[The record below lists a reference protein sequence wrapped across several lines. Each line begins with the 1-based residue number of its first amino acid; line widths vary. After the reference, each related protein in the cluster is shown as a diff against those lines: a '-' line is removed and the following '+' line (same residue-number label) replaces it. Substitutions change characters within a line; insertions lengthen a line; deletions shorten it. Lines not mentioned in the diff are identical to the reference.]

1 MMENRQTKK
10 HVGRQPAYPFQ
21 KSQVRLFLIGL
32 GVLTAGFVA
41 LSQGPWN
48 SLLSLT
54 IAPILLVTAYVVLIP
69 LSILKR
75 DKD

>member
-1 MMENRQTKK
+1 MENHHTKK
-10 HVGRQPAYPFQ
+10 HAGRQTAFPFQ
-21 KSQVRLFLIGL
+21 KKQVRLFIIGL

-48 SLLSLT
+48 SFMSLT
-54 IAPILLVTAYVVLIP
+54 IAPILLVASYVVLIP